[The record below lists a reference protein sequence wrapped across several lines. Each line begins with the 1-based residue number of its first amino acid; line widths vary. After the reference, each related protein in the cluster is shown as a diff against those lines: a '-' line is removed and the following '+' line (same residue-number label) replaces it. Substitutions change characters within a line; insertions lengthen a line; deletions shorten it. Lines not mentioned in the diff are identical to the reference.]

1 MKLRF
6 WLLAMD
12 VTSWLSIAA
21 DRLHSWAVSRAGAAT
36 DWGAVEDCSG
46 GSGEEPF

>member
-1 MKLRF
+1 MRLRF

-12 VTSWLSIAA
+12 VTGWLSIAT
-21 DRLHSWAVSRAGAAT
+21 DRLYSWAVSRAGADT
-36 DWGAVEDCSG
+36 DWGDGEDCSG